1 MIKSPGLNVERI
13 SLVSTVSHICHEI
26 IGEVVPA
33 QLMMLWWTNARKDF
47 AAESGGKTAFESYGG
62 RSAGV
67 EAAITKGQ

>member
-1 MIKSPGLNVERI
+1 MIKSLGFNEEVICLI
-13 SLVSTVSHICHEI
+13 STVRHFCHEI